1 MPRICEGLLCV
12 GRCVFFL
19 TRHRKTFGFFIR
31 LGKQQD
37 IFEMNFFSRFY
48 CLNGIRWKY
57 NQTTQYRKH
66 LDTFFPLEKSVKQY
80 FFQKMCILLYYWLY
94 WSSTWFLFMVAISS
108 SGCCL
113 CHGHYKKT
121 RKIFGHDPRESL
133 RNANNTSAVFILYL

>member
-1 MPRICEGLLCV
+1 MWEDAF
-12 GRCVFFL
+12 FFL

-80 FFQKMCILLYYWLY
+80 FLMCILLYITGYIDQAPDSYSWLP
-94 WSSTWFLFMVAISS
+94 SVRVAAACATVII
-108 SGCCL
+108 
-113 CHGHYKKT
+113 KNPKDIRT
-121 RKIFGHDPRESL
+121 RP
-133 RNANNTSAVFILYL
+133 A